1 MNASHGDSGCDCQT
15 TMFVQPNRCG
25 NRTVWPRLEMGNS
38 SLTPCSRPRTI
49 AWKVEIFAEASARS
63 TRASLPA
70 TVGTSFEQVVKPGD
84 CDGGDPG
91 RTASLRRRP
100 SPGGTSPGPAVAAW
114 ARGSTSARASADRRV
129 DRHGHEQQREV

>member
-84 CDGGDPG
+84 CDGGDPRRAG
-91 RTASLRRRP
+91 RAQALRSR
-100 SPGGTSPGPAVAAW
+100 PGPGARPRPAPQRIAA
-114 ARGSTSARASADRRV
+114 STATATNSSERYRSD
-129 DRHGHEQQREV
+129 Q